1 MTFDLFGLYS
11 TEDDSKKV
19 DCTEV
24 LAELETINEDL
35 AEIGILL
42 VTTAGKEVASENG
55 KKATL
60 ATAMTYQRMTFLSI
74 SKAHW
79 LPLRLQK

>member
-1 MTFDLFGLYS
+1 MSLIEEVLLWLIYIFLHTL
-11 TEDDSKKV
+11 TEDDSKKI

-55 KKATL
+55 KIFGIKA
-60 ATAMTYQRMTFLSI
+60 
-74 SKAHW
+74 W
-79 LPLRLQK
+79 